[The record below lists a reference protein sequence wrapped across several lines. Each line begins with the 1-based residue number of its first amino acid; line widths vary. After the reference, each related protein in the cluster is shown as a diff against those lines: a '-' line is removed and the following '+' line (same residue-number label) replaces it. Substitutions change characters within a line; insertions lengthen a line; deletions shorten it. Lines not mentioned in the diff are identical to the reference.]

1 LDISKPSN
9 IIYKLP
15 NIWPAYILS
24 VSAMLIEF
32 IPEHLEYP
40 FHLFYIYISLLLI
53 GVIYNYV
60 CIYKIHKFLE
70 KTTNHS
76 YSIKPGSAVFFH
88 CVPIYNFYWI
98 YKWTT
103 KLEKFIN
110 KNLSD
115 SELKEGGSLA
125 YIFLGIAF
133 YSFNKEGFGLA
144 LMLVGVDRLN
154 RGLRKAFK
162 S

>member
-9 IIYKLP
+9 NNYSLP
-15 NIWPAYILS
+15 IIWPAYILC
-24 VSAMLIEF
+24 VSIMLVEF
-32 IPEHLEYP
+32 IAGYWEDPYD
-40 FHLFYIYISLLLI
+40 LFNTFLLLLLI

-70 KTTNHS
+70 KASNYS
-76 YSIKPGSAVFFH
+76 YSIKPSSAVFFH
-88 CVPIYNFYWI
+88 FVPIYNFYWI

-110 KNLSD
+110 KNLYD
-115 SELKEGGSLA
+115 SEMKEGGSLA

-144 LMLVGVDRLN
+144 LMFVGVDRLN

>member
-9 IIYKLP
+9 ISYRLP
-15 NIWPAYILS
+15 VIWPVYILTGGIIL
-24 VSAMLIEF
+24 AEF
-32 IPEHLEYP
+32 IAGHLEDPYD
-40 FHLFYIYISLLLI
+40 LINIYLLLLLI
-53 GVIYNYV
+53 ALIYNYV
-60 CIYKIHKFLE
+60 CIYKIHRFLDII
-70 KTTNHS
+70 TDNS
-76 YSIKPGSAVFFH
+76 YPIKPGLAVFYHF
-88 CVPIYNFYWI
+88 VPIYNFYWI

-133 YSFNKEGFGLA
+133 YSFNKDGFGLA
-144 LMLVGVDRLN
+144 LMLIGVDRLN

-162 S
+162 N